1 MKLAAPCSVLVPS
14 FIALVLPAMLM
25 AAADGVAPALAGEL
39 TRVDLTRRSLSLK
52 LEGREAREIDADTTA
67 ETRIVSHGRTLRL
80 EDLRPGDR
88 VLVLAGDDTGKRI
101 ARVVKVVG
109 RPTAV
114 PSPSPAASPSPASSG
129 APG

>member
-1 MKLAAPCSVLVPS
+1 VKLAAPCAALVSS
-14 FIALVLPAMLM
+14 FIALALPPMLM
-25 AAADGVAPALAGEL
+25 AAAEGVAPALAGEL

-52 LEGREAREIDADTTA
+52 LEGREGREIDADTSA
-67 ETRIVSHGRTLRL
+67 DTRIVSHGRTLRL

-88 VLVLAGDDTGKRI
+88 VLVLAGDDAGKRV
-101 ARVVKVVG
+101 ARVIKVVG

-114 PSPSPAASPSPASSG
+114 PSPSPAASASPASSG